1 MLPLEE
7 CEGLGDELPVKLE
20 DATVP
25 ASGYITRSLAGRHRA
40 KSTEFVVGTIR
51 SLSPLARAR
60 AGG

>member
-1 MLPLEE
+1 M
-7 CEGLGDELPVKLE
+7 KLE